1 MPGDLIKTLS
11 KAKEQLM
18 KMPAYGRPPVFY
30 PPDGCCD
37 NPTVPRELGLCSVCN
52 ERSVIPNERT

>member
-1 MPGDLIKTLS
+1 MPNVLDNII

-18 KMPAYGRPPVFY
+18 KMPAYGRPPIFY

-37 NPTVPRELGLCSVCN
+37 NPSVPRELGLCGVCYLK
-52 ERSVIPNERT
+52 SGKGV